1 MAWIISFM
9 QKITLPVFLVIIAQL
24 ISCGPSEKNPQVSAE
39 PAEPALF
46 QLLGKDQTG
55 ITFSNTIEENLNL
68 NVLMYEYLYNGG
80 GVAVGD
86 LNQDGLDDIYFSA
99 NVSQNHLYLNQG
111 NLKFT
116 EIAQLAGVSGRQGP
130 WKTGVVF
137 VDINGDQKLDIY
149 LLHSGALPPD
159 KRKNELFVNQG
170 NDPNGIPL
178 FKEMAEE
185 FGIASTAPSTSASF
199 FDFDLDGDLDLF
211 LLNHNTKSVQNH
223 DATVTK
229 TLLKEKHE
237 AGSQLFE
244 NRKGKFTE
252 VTEKAGITSS
262 SLSYGLGIS
271 VADINA
277 DGWPDIYIGNDYTM
291 PDYLYINQKNG
302 TFKDEIQTL
311 LDHVSHFS
319 MGNDIADINNDGLL
333 DIFTLDML
341 PEGNQRQKQLL
352 SPDNFELFQ
361 LNVDRGFHFQYMRNM
376 LHLNTGNG
384 SFQEIGQLSGISNT
398 DWSWSAL
405 FADLDNDGWK
415 DLYVTN
421 GYLRDYN
428 NQDFLKYM
436 DDYVGTS
443 GGQLKRDDLLNLVK
457 SMTSSN
463 LTNYAFSNQGNL
475 SFENVSNSW
484 GLAQNSNSNG
494 AAYSDL
500 DNDGDLELIVNNIN
514 SPAFVYENLAVQ
526 KQKGNFLKIKLAGEN
541 QNTLGQ
547 GAMVKVF
554 SKGKIQV
561 QDQNLYRGY
570 QSSVSPVLLFGLGK
584 DEKADS
590 VQVLWPGGKV
600 SMLNDI
606 PANQTLTIFQSEAK
620 KGVTPKQ
627 PSVKPLLTSTSN
639 LKVPAG
645 IPVNDFKRQP
655 LLSHAISGNGKAM
668 VLEDFNGDGKK
679 DLFVGG
685 GAGISG
691 RIFFGTSSGQ
701 FGKPDSTAF
710 VASAIPEDSD
720 AASFDAN
727 GDGFPDL
734 LVGSGGVHQFQIGDQ
749 GLQDRLYLNDGKG
762 KFSFALGALPQEGFP
777 TGSIHILDFN
787 GDGVFD
793 IFAGARVNPGQYPTS
808 PGGRIWIGDG
818 KGKFTDQTKS
828 WAPSFKSLGMIT
840 DSESADLNQDGNLEL
855 ILVGDAMP
863 VMIFSQKGKIWED
876 VTLTYFDKLEIGYWN
891 EILIADWDKD
901 GLPEFFLGN
910 HGLNTQFQASN
921 EEPMELLYK
930 DFDAN
935 GSIDAILGYYNQGQ
949 KYPSAS
955 RDEVL
960 GQVNFLKKKYLNFK
974 SFSEATMDDLFTP
987 QEREGANSIFVNR
1000 LKTSYYALAPSG
1012 KFAEKSL
1019 PVQVQFSPVFA
1030 SEAVDINGDGN
1041 LDLVIG
1047 GNLFNTKLKFGRY
1060 DSNHGMILLGDGKGG
1075 FEYINS
1081 IQSGLS
1087 IKGEIRA
1094 IQAMDDYLL
1103 IDLKGE
1109 GIRIYQ
1115 YHLSKEFIQ

>member
-1 MAWIISFM
+1 M
-9 QKITLPVFLVIIAQL
+9 QKITYPFFLVLFTNL
-24 ISCGPSEKNPQVSAE
+24 ISCGPSEKKSEVSLE
-39 PAEPALF
+39 PVNQPLF
-46 QLLGKDQTG
+46 QLLSENHTG
-55 ITFSNTIEENLNL
+55 ITFSNPLEENLNL

-99 NVSQNHLYLNQG
+99 NVGPNNLYLNQG
-111 NLKFT
+111 SLKFADIT
-116 EIAQLAGVSGRQGP
+116 QAAGVAGRQGP

-149 LLHSGALPPD
+149 QCYSGNLPPE
-159 KRKNELFVNQG
+159 KRKNQLFINQG
-170 NDPNGIPL
+170 NDPNGIPI
-178 FKEMAEE
+178 FKEMAEQYR
-185 FGIASTAPSTSASF
+185 IASTSPSTSASF
-199 FDFDLDGDLDLF
+199 FDYDLDGDLDLF

-223 DATVTK
+223 NASVTK

-244 NRKGKFTE
+244 NQKGKFVE
-252 VTEKAGITSS
+252 VTEKAGISSS
-262 SLSYGLGIS
+262 SLSYGLGLS

-302 TFKDEIQTL
+302 TFKDEILTM

-361 LNVDRGFHFQYMRNM
+361 LNVDRGFHHQYMRNM
-376 LHLNTGNG
+376 LHLNTGSG

-415 DLYVTN
+415 DLYITN

-436 DDYVGTS
+436 DDYVRTS
-443 GGQLKRDDLLNLVK
+443 GGQLKREDLLNLVK

-463 LTNYAFSNQGNL
+463 LTNYTFSNKGNL
-475 SFENVSNSW
+475 TFENVSNSW
-484 GLAQNSNSNG
+484 GLAQNSNSSG
-494 AAYSDL
+494 SAYSDL

-526 KQKGNFLKIKLAGEN
+526 NKKGNFLKIKLSGEN

-547 GAMVKVF
+547 GAMIYVF
-554 SKGKIQV
+554 SGGKIQV

-584 DEKADS
+584 DENADS

-600 SMLNDI
+600 SLI
-606 PANQTLTIFQSEAK
+606 KEVASNQTLTILQSEAK
-620 KGVTPKQ
+620 KEASSKMPG
-627 PSVKPLLTSTSN
+627 VKPIFTSITN

-685 GAGISG
+685 GVGVSG
-691 RIFFGTSSGQ
+691 RIFFGTSAGK
-701 FGKPDSTAF
+701 FGKADSTAF
-710 VASAIPEDSD
+710 LASANSEDSD
-720 AASFDAN
+720 AISFDAN

-734 LVGSGGVHQFQIGDQ
+734 LVGSGGVHQFQLGDPA
-749 GLQDRLYLNDGKG
+749 LRDRLYLNDGKG
-762 KFSFALGALPQEGFP
+762 KLTVAEGALPQEEFP
-777 TGSIHILDFN
+777 TGSFQILDFN
-787 GDGVFD
+787 RDGVSD
-793 IFAGARVNPGQYPTS
+793 IFIGARVNPGQYPTS
-808 PGGRIWIGDG
+808 PGARIWVGDG
-818 KGKFTDQTKS
+818 KGKFTDQTES
-828 WAPSFKSLGMIT
+828 LAPSFKSLGMIT
-840 DSESADLNQDGNLEL
+840 DSESADLNQDGTPEL
-855 ILVGDAMP
+855 ILVGDAMA
-863 VMIFSQKGKIWED
+863 VMIFSQKGEIWEE
-876 VTLTYFDKLEIGYWN
+876 VTLTYFDKAEIGFWN
-891 EILIADWDKD
+891 DILIADWDKD
-901 GLPEFFLGN
+901 GMPELFLGN
-910 HGLNTQFQASN
+910 HGLNSQLRASDA
-921 EEPMELLYK
+921 EPMELLYK

-974 SFSEATMDDLFTP
+974 SFSEARMDDLFSP
-987 QEREGANSIFVNR
+987 AEREGSNSIYINR
-1000 LKTSYYALAPSG
+1000 LKTSYFVLGSSG
-1012 KFAEKSL
+1012 KFSEKEL
-1019 PVQVQFSPVFA
+1019 PLQVQFSPIFA
-1030 SEAVDINGDGN
+1030 SAAVDLNGDNN

-1047 GNLFNTKLKFGRY
+1047 GNLYSSKLKFGRY
-1060 DSNHGMILLGDGKGG
+1060 DSNHGLVLLGDGKGG
-1075 FEYINS
+1075 FEYLS
-1081 IQSGLS
+1081 PIQAGLTV
-1087 IKGEIRA
+1087 KGEIRA
-1094 IQAMDDYLL
+1094 IQVLDDNLL

-1109 GIRIYQ
+1109 GIRIFC
-1115 YHLSKEFIQ
+1115 YHLSKESSQ

>member
-1 MAWIISFM
+1 M

-24 ISCGPSEKNPQVSAE
+24 ISCGPSEKNPQVSEA
-39 PAEPALF
+39 PAEPPLF
-46 QLLGKDQTG
+46 QLLSKDQTG

-99 NVSQNHLYLNQG
+99 NVGENQLYLNQG
-111 NLKFT
+111 KLKFT
-116 EIAQLAGVSGRQGP
+116 EIAQPAGVSGRQGP

-137 VDINGDQKLDIY
+137 MDINGDQKLDIY
-149 LLHSGALPPD
+149 QCYSGNLPPE
-159 KRKNELFVNQG
+159 KRKNQLFVNQG
-170 NDPNGIPL
+170 NDANGIPA

-185 FGIASTAPSTSASF
+185 YGIASSSPSTSASF
-199 FDFDLDGDLDLF
+199 FDYDLDGDLDLF

-244 NRKGKFTE
+244 NRNGKFTE
-252 VTEKAGITSS
+252 VTEKAGISSS
-262 SLSYGLGIS
+262 SLSYGLGVS

-277 DGWPDIYIGNDYTM
+277 DGWPDIYIGNDYTI

-302 TFKDEIQTL
+302 TFKDEIRTL

-361 LNVDRGFHFQYMRNM
+361 LNVDRGFHYQYMRNM

-436 DDYVGTS
+436 DDYVRTS
-443 GGQLKRDDLLNLVK
+443 GGQLKREDLLNLVK

-463 LTNYAFSNQGNL
+463 LTNYTFNNKGDL
-475 SFENVSNSW
+475 TFENVSNSW
-484 GLAQNSNSNG
+484 GLTQSSNSSG

-547 GAMVKVF
+547 GAMVKIF

-590 VQVLWPGGKV
+590 VHVLWPGGKV

-606 PANQTLTIFQSEAK
+606 PANQTITILQIDAK
-620 KGVTPKQ
+620 KGGSAKQ
-627 PSVKPLLTSTSN
+627 PSVKALLTTTAN

-691 RIFFGTSSGQ
+691 RIFFGTSAGQ
-701 FGKPDSTAF
+701 FGKSDSTSF
-710 VASAIPEDSD
+710 VASAISEDSD

-734 LVGSGGVHQFQIGDQ
+734 LVGSGGVHQFQLGDQ
-749 GLQDRLYLNDGKG
+749 ALQDRLYLNDGKG
-762 KFSFALGALPQEGFP
+762 KFMLAIGALPQEGFP
-777 TGSIHILDFN
+777 TGSIHVLDFN
-787 GDGVFD
+787 GDGSSD

-818 KGKFTDQTKS
+818 KGKFTDQTETL
-828 WAPSFKSLGMIT
+828 APSFKNLGMIT
-840 DSESADLNQDGNLEL
+840 DSESADLNKDGNLEL

-876 VTLTYFDKLEIGYWN
+876 VTLSYFEKLEIGYWN
-891 EILIADWDKD
+891 EILIADWDRD
-901 GLPEFFLGN
+901 GLPELFLGN
-910 HGLNTQFQASN
+910 HGLNTQLRASDQ
-921 EEPMELLYK
+921 EPMELLYK
-930 DFDAN
+930 DFDSN
-935 GSIDAILGYYNQGQ
+935 GSVDAILGYFNQGQ

-974 SFSEATMDDLFTP
+974 SFSEATMDNLFTP
-987 QEREGANSIFVNR
+987 EQREGANSIFINR
-1000 LKTSYYALAPSG
+1000 LKTSYFALAPSG
-1012 KFAEKSL
+1012 KFTDKPL

-1030 SEAVDINGDGN
+1030 SEAVDLNGDGN
-1041 LDLVIG
+1041 LDVVIG
-1047 GNLFNTKLKFGRY
+1047 GNLLFSKLKFGRY
-1060 DSNHGMILLGDGKGG
+1060 DSNHGMVLLGDGKGG
-1075 FEYINS
+1075 FEYLNP

-1103 IDLKGE
+1103 IDLKEE

-1115 YHLSKEFIQ
+1115 YHLSKESIQ